1 MRFRNVALTT
11 AFLAALTVANT
22 FTAHADSDS
31 NSQPK
36 LAVET
41 VCGQSA
47 HVFDIRNVG
56 TVTTARLNYTL
67 CAGASEI
74 MPPLKTWSLPLF
86 PLAPGEVFQ
95 LSAPSSAW
103 GLKVWLKVYAPATG
117 TQAIAS
123 SPSAT
128 PYPNFCW

>member
-1 MRFRNVALTT
+1 MRFHNVVLTA

-31 NSQPK
+31 NIQPQ

-56 TVTTARLNYTL
+56 TVTTARLTYTL
-67 CAGASEI
+67 CAGVSEI

-86 PLAPGEVFQ
+86 PLTPGEVFQ
-95 LSAPSSAW
+95 LSVPSSAW

-117 TQAIAS
+117 TQSIAS
-123 SPSAT
+123 SPGAT